1 MAKTLEERVA
11 PFTNASRAH
20 LASVDPSR
28 PCGGRM
34 KGFAL
39 LHLVEYA
46 NASFGPDTMTG
57 WQASLEPRHRELTNP
72 AALTSVGWLP
82 VELYFSAVQHLVAT
96 HHQGQ
101 QRRALELG
109 HTMAARAIG
118 AFFRTVMSFTT
129 PPTVLS
135 LSGRFWRSYFD
146 FGGLTVTKKT
156 ASTAEVELRDWPLLS
171 EIAFYELVGS
181 FVAWMEAS
189 KGKDVCITR
198 LALTSP
204 ECLTLAIQ
212 WS

>member
-11 PFTNASRAH
+11 PFTNACRAQ
-20 LASVDPSR
+20 LVPVDPSR

-39 LHLVEYA
+39 LHLVEHA
-46 NASFGPDTMTG
+46 NATFGAEAMTG
-57 WQASLEPRHRELTNP
+57 WQAGLEPRHRELTNT

-101 QRRALELG
+101 HRRALELG
-109 HTMAARAIG
+109 HTMAERAIG

-135 LSGRFWRSYFD
+135 LAGRFWRSYFD
-146 FGGLTVTKKT
+146 FGSLAVTEKT
-156 ASTAEVELRDWPLLS
+156 TSTAEVELRDWPLLS
-171 EIAFYELVGS
+171 EVAFYELVGS

-189 KGKDVCITR
+189 KGKDVSITR
-198 LALTSP
+198 LALTAP
-204 ECLTLAIQ
+204 ECLTLTLQ